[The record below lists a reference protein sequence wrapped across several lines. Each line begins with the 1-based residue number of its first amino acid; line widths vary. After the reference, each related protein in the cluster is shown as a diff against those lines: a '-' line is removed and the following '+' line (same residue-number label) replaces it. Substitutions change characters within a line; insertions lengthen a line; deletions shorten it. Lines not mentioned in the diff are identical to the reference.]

1 MQMRKLKIFT
11 VATILSVATMGT
23 TVFAGSQLY
32 YSEEERYIV
41 QILRLEVILTI
52 IIPVFREERFGLHGE
67 MGKHLELIM
76 TILPKNI
83 DAQLKMVM
91 V

>member
-32 YSEEERYIV
+32 YSEEGIG
-41 QILRLEVILTI
+41 IEVHCPNPKTRGDI
-52 IIPVFREERFGLHGE
+52 REERFGLHGE

>member
-32 YSEEERYIV
+32 YSEEGIG
-41 QILRLEVILTI
+41 IEVHC
-52 IIPVFREERFGLHGE
+52 PN
-67 MGKHLELIM
+67 
-76 TILPKNI
+76 PKTRGDIDDNYTSVSGRNALDYMEKWENI
-83 DAQLKMVM
+83 
-91 V
+91 